1 MEDQP
6 LTEERWLALYGSYP
20 SLVRLARS
28 LGARE
33 DAEDVASAVL
43 LRMASKG
50 LDAELGSQGRFV
62 PPEWSDLRR
71 VVQHVQRRQ

>member
-33 DAEDVASAVL
+33 DAEDVAGAVL
-43 LRMASKG
+43 FRMGEPASNGEQGSRRRTGLPGALRPA
-50 LDAELGSQGRFV
+50 
-62 PPEWSDLRR
+62 
-71 VVQHVQRRQ
+71 